1 LISAVGSALRS
12 GALLPIVHASYE
24 KAGLG
29 EKAYNNFLSTN
40 MVGTFIAR
48 ALTGLAG
55 AALYAVDPKWP
66 FFAMFVVTFLN
77 FGLGFFIRN
86 TPVEERTTHTNFEH
100 IRQTFGI
107 MKKSQVIVG
116 VLTSF
121 ILFNLVA
128 ETVWTAYQ
136 VFFEADGRAAITIGT
151 LFSAAAICSAIAAY
165 AVRFIHGRLH
175 PMRFIQLFGLGV
187 FLTIVLLV
195 QPNLTAR
202 LLAIVPMGFVSGIT
216 LVTLSATI
224 QKEIANKYHAT
235 ALSVMNFAEYLT
247 YAIGS
252 LAFGILFQFYGAAM
266 TRKILLGS
274 IVIASSLVILYI
286 LKHRSVSK
294 YTVIPAEA
302 G

>member
-1 LISAVGSALRS
+1 MPIWLLYSLNILHFNSTLAVSVFMSIWIGSAVLEIPTGALADRLGRKKIFIIGQLLFSLYPLAYAFKFPLVALVIVCLISAVGSALRS

-48 ALTGLAG
+48 ALTGVAG
-55 AALYAVDPKWP
+55 AALYAVNPKWP

-86 TPVEERTTHTNFEH
+86 TPVEEQTTHTNFEH

-107 MKKSQVIVG
+107 MKKSQIIVG

-136 VFFEADGRAAITIGT
+136 VFFEADGRAAVTIGT
-151 LFSAAAICSAIAAY
+151 LFSIAAICSAIAAY

-175 PMRFIQLFGLGV
+175 PMRLIQLYGLISDE
-187 FLTIVLLV
+187 FC
-195 QPNLTAR
+195 
-202 LLAIVPMGFVSGIT
+202 
-216 LVTLSATI
+216 
-224 QKEIANKYHAT
+224 
-235 ALSVMNFAEYLT
+235 
-247 YAIGS
+247 
-252 LAFGILFQFYGAAM
+252 
-266 TRKILLGS
+266 
-274 IVIASSLVILYI
+274 
-286 LKHRSVSK
+286 
-294 YTVIPAEA
+294 
-302 G
+302 